1 MKDNHDAED
10 KFSIAGKPFTFIS
23 LTTIIAAIIGYLFGL
38 QTPPKPDYT
47 VEEIASIIAVIFGIG
62 GCVIGIAGIIM
73 YAIFGD
79 YWRYHLVD
87 DVQELKQL
95 LRVRL
100 RHYETI
106 LRQQKMDLPDVSRVN
121 KMHTQDHFIRYI
133 GTPSIHDAII
143 KHIRQTD
150 NTIKV
155 ELLSY
160 TKKLLTIEFTGVK
173 SVLSNKPEGMILYS
187 VSEMSC
193 EVDLMRRFVF
203 VNWDEENGSML
214 EIIADDFLIQEIE

>member
-106 LRQQKMDLPDVSRVN
+106 LRQHKMDLPDVSRVN

-203 VNWDEENGSML
+203 VNWDEENGSVL